1 MTDYRRL
8 WLSDAKL
15 ALCPRHSKPV
25 HETVRMRVRTPSKLS
40 THSVLG
46 RSSLLGL
53 CALLSACASLPASG
67 PTARQ
72 ITRGVNGAGNTIG
85 FKLVSIDG
93 PVLQSIAERE
103 ATAYAGEQTLRVL
116 AAEGENDVVGPGD
129 VLSVSVYEVGVSLFG
144 QGRIAGDAFDPSAR
158 GENFPVIVVDRE
170 GVIKLP
176 FIGRLAVAG
185 RTPADIQDMIEQ
197 GLRGQSQN
205 PQALV
210 TVKENVSRTVYV
222 AGDVR
227 RPGRFDLTLQREHL
241 LDAIAAAGG
250 ASNSAEDTIVRFNR
264 GERTIEQRLGRIKAG
279 EPDDLTL
286 IPGDRIELIKR
297 PRTFIVLG
305 ATSKVAQVPFETGD
319 VSLAEAVARAGGPMD
334 SSADPSAIFVFRYE
348 PSGVTGKIAPV
359 VYRLNMLKPTSYFLS
374 QRFAVRDKDVIYIG
388 NAAANQPAKLVAI
401 LNQLFSP
408 FVTARAITRP

>member
-1 MTDYRRL
+1 
-8 WLSDAKL
+8 
-15 ALCPRHSKPV
+15 
-25 HETVRMRVRTPSKLS
+25 
-40 THSVLG
+40 
-46 RSSLLGL
+46 
-53 CALLSACASLPASG
+53 
-67 PTARQ
+67 
-72 ITRGVNGAGNTIG
+72 
-85 FKLVSIDG
+85 
-93 PVLQSIAERE
+93 
-103 ATAYAGEQTLRVL
+103 
-116 AAEGENDVVGPGD
+116 
-129 VLSVSVYEVGVSLFG
+129 
-144 QGRIAGDAFDPSAR
+144 
-158 GENFPVIVVDRE
+158 
-170 GVIKLP
+170 
-176 FIGRLAVAG
+176 
-185 RTPADIQDMIEQ
+185 MIEK
-197 GLRGQSQN
+197 GLRGQSQS

-227 RPGRFDLTLQREHL
+227 RPGRLELSLQREHL

-264 GERTIEQRLGRIKAG
+264 GERTLEQRLGRIRAG

-348 PSGVTGKIAPV
+348 PSESADDGAPV

-388 NAAANQPAKLVAI
+388 NAAANQPAKLVSI

-408 FVTARAITRP
+408 FVTARALARP